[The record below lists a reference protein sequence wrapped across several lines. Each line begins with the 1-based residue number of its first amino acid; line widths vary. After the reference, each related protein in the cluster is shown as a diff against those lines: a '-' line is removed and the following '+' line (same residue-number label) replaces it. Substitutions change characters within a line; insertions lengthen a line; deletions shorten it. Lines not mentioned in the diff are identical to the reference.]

1 MKKGIVSKVSQ
12 NMNIRTRMLLLCL
25 GVALPLLAIGSIS
38 LVMQYNSLHA
48 ESKRATSFQ
57 AAIAAR
63 TLSQW
68 SYSQL
73 NSVAAVG
80 QMSVLSEGNPG
91 DIEETL
97 QTALVSHN
105 KDWAELALIDT
116 SGAPRSIKVVEGEKI
131 ISKTASFVR
140 TETLDQ
146 VSRYRHAL
154 LIGFDQSPWTDRP
167 GIFAVAPVT
176 QHGELTGYL
185 VAGIK
190 PEAVLGIFT
199 GLSRSNGTVITVI
212 DDKNRV
218 VARTLQNDYW
228 QGKDFSNG
236 RCVIAAE
243 GKDTGTIEG
252 LGIAD
257 QTPRAYAFE
266 RSQPNDWL
274 VIVGVPIRTIYS
286 GAAGSL
292 GGYDWLGTLIML
304 SLAAIAISL
313 ALAYAATSH
322 FTRTI
327 NVLVKEALML
337 GKGDFTKRVNVQAR
351 DELGTLAKAFNAMA
365 EMLSLDK
372 EQKAMVQN
380 ISNAVRQ
387 SLDLN
392 EILNTTVQEL
402 GKNLDASRCCL
413 ALLDDRGTA
422 TMEDDELIFD
432 YVWHNPVR
440 SGDQLR
446 NRKIPIPESS
456 VLRQIIEQ
464 GSLMSLD
471 VLEDS
476 AGTIFYASGQ
486 SPDDWKTIKSFI
498 ACPISTRNGAL
509 GVILVHQC
517 DKRRTWSPYELELV
531 EAVAG
536 QVTVALEHARLY
548 ERTKRMAEQEM
559 LINHIVRSVR
569 SSLDLDE
576 ILSTVTR
583 EIRHALR
590 VERVQIIQP
599 RSKNPLIVTHES
611 TAQGYSSTIDVC
623 MYPDH
628 LDFDPARPESG
639 VVRNSVLG
647 INLAGLLQNSVSE
660 EDSATTTL
668 KGSFEEN
675 QNQIQIQIQS
685 TTIQEAPIAVI
696 DDVARDSRSLPFKE
710 FLKNVGSKALIA
722 APLINDNKLIGLLVV
737 HQCSSTREWKPSEVQ
752 LVNSIADQLA
762 IAVTHAHLFAQVR
775 HQAITDGLTGL
786 YNHIYFKKRMEEEM
800 RLSDRKG
807 TSCSLIMIDLDKLKY
822 INDNFGHP
830 VGDAAIRQ
838 VADILKTVLRSGDTA
853 ARYGGEEFAVILPE
867 TSLLE
872 AALIAKRLCNQIR
885 TSPVPGLGQITAS
898 MGCASYPQHAKSADE
913 LVIKSDRALYEAKNN
928 GRDQVK
934 VYEEEESNLNAGL
947 PSVKEHSFSADEI
960 EHR

>member
-1 MKKGIVSKVSQ
+1 
-12 NMNIRTRMLLLCL
+12 MLLLCL
-25 GVALPLLAIGSIS
+25 GVALPLLAIGSFS
-38 LVMQYNSLHA
+38 LLMQYNSLHE

-63 TLSQW
+63 TLTQW
-68 SYSQL
+68 SFSQL
-73 NSVAAVG
+73 NAVTALG
-80 QMSVLSEGNPG
+80 HLSVLSEKE
-91 DIEETL
+91 EETGRPNSKAVDEIL
-97 QTALVSHN
+97 KTALVSHQRE
-105 KDWAELALIDT
+105 WAELALVDK
-116 SGAPRSIKVVEGEKI
+116 SGRPISVQAAEGTKL
-131 ISKTASFVR
+131 ISRTASFTDENV
-140 TETLDQ
+140 LDQ
-146 VSRYRHAL
+146 ISRYRHAL
-154 LIGFDQSPWTDRP
+154 LTSFAHSPWTDRS
-167 GIFAVAPVT
+167 GIFAIAPVT
-176 QHGELTGYL
+176 RGGDLTGYL
-185 VAGIK
+185 VATVK
-190 PEAVLGIFT
+190 PEAVLSVFS
-199 GLSRSNGTVITVI
+199 GLSKSNGTVITVI
-212 DDKNRV
+212 DNANRV
-218 VARTLQNDYW
+218 VARTLENDYW

-236 RCVIAAE
+236 KCVIASK
-243 GKDTGTIEG
+243 GKDSGSLEG

-257 QTPRAYAFE
+257 KTPRAYAFD

-274 VIVGVPIRTIYS
+274 VIVGVPAHTIY
-286 GAAGSL
+286 G
-292 GGYDWLGTLIML
+292 GGYDWLGSLILL

-313 ALAYAATSH
+313 VLAYAATAH
-322 FTRTI
+322 FTKTI
-327 NVLVKEALML
+327 NVLVKEALVL
-337 GKGDFTKRVNVQAR
+337 GKGDFSKRVNVRAR

-365 EMLSLDK
+365 EMLSFDK
-372 EQKAMVQN
+372 EQKSMVQN
-380 ISNAVRQ
+380 ISKSVRQ
-387 SLDLN
+387 SLNLN
-392 EILNTTVQEL
+392 EILDTTVQEL

-413 ALLDDRGTA
+413 ALVDDRGTA
-422 TMEDDELIFD
+422 TMEDDELTFE
-432 YVWHNPVR
+432 YVWHNAAR
-440 SGDQLR
+440 GGDQLK

-456 VLRQIIEQ
+456 VLRKIMEQ

-476 AGTIFYASGQ
+476 AGTIFYASGN
-486 SPDDWKTIKSFI
+486 SPDDWNTIKSFI
-498 ACPISTRNGAL
+498 ACPISTKNGAL
-509 GVILVHQC
+509 GLILVHQC

-583 EIRHALR
+583 EMRHALR

-611 TAQGYSSTIDVC
+611 TAQGYASTIDLC
-623 MYPDH
+623 MYPDN
-628 LDFDPARPESG
+628 LNFEPNRADSG

-647 INLAGLLQNSVSE
+647 INLAGLLNLSDDERASLDGSANH
-660 EDSATTTL
+660 EDQYS
-668 KGSFEEN
+668 
-675 QNQIQIQIQS
+675 
-685 TTIQEAPIAVI
+685 TIQEAPIAVI
-696 DDVARDSRSLPFKE
+696 NNVAEDSRSLPFQE
-710 FLKNVGSKALIA
+710 FLKNVGTRALIA

-752 LVNSIADQLA
+752 LVNAIADQLA
-762 IAVTHAHLFAQVR
+762 IAVTHAHLFAQVK

-786 YNHIYFKKRMEEEM
+786 YNHIYFKKRLEEEM

-807 TSCSLIMIDLDKLKY
+807 TACSLIMIDLDKLKY

-838 VADILKTVLRSGDTA
+838 IADILKTVLRSGDTA

-885 TSPVPGLGQITAS
+885 TSPVPGLGKVTAS
-898 MGCASYPQHAKSADE
+898 MGCASYPQHAKSGDE
-913 LVIKSDRALYEAKNN
+913 LIVKADRALYEAKNS

-934 VYEEEESNLNAGL
+934 LFETEEIMTGIEA
-947 PSVKEHSFSADEI
+947 ATIDIEI
-960 EHR
+960 EQRN